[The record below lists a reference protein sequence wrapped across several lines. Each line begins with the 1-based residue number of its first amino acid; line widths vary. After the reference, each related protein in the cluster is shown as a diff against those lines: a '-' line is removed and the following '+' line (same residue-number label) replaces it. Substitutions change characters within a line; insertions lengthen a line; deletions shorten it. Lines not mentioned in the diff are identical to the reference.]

1 MLLTV
6 RAAQAGTET
15 TLLQTIR
22 RELRAVDSRLPVL
35 DLKTMRGFH
44 EASLG
49 LWVLRAGGYMFTL
62 LGALALALAV
72 VGIYGLR
79 AYVVAQRTRE
89 FGIRMALGANPSN
102 VRALVLREGLGVCLV
117 GLLMGL
123 PLAVLVAQAMI
134 GLLYRIGGLDPV
146 VFTVAPA
153 VLALAALVASDLPAR
168 RATRIAPLAALRD
181 L

>member
-1 MLLTV
+1 
-6 RAAQAGTET
+6 
-15 TLLQTIR
+15 
-22 RELRAVDSRLPVL
+22 
-35 DLKTMRGFH
+35 
-44 EASLG
+44 
-49 LWVLRAGGYMFTL
+49 
-62 LGALALALAV
+62 
-72 VGIYGLR
+72 
-79 AYVVAQRTRE
+79 
-89 FGIRMALGANPSN
+89 MALGANPSN

-146 VFTVAPA
+146 VFMVAPA